1 MATNAQMAALL
12 RSTADGLL
20 EPVAT
25 VTGLPAP
32 VVQAFVEGS
41 TTGAVKAGK
50 AKGRKGKVSAY
61 NKAFSKAFKRRR
73 DMMTK
78 KNGDW
83 KKNCDSKKCMSKAHQ
98 DTRKIMKLAI
108 VGGRRR

>member
-12 RSTADGLL
+12 RSIADGLL

-41 TTGAVKAGK
+41 TTGAIKSGK

-61 NKAFSKAFKRRR
+61 NKAFAKAFKRQKAK
-73 DMMTK
+73 MTK
-78 KNGDW
+78 KNGDF
-83 KKNCDSKKCMSKAHQ
+83 KKGCNSSKCMSAAHKE
-98 DTRKIMKLAI
+98 TKRMMK
-108 VGGRRR
+108 R

>member
-12 RSTADGLL
+12 RSIADGLL

-41 TTGAVKAGK
+41 TTGAVKAAK

-61 NKAFSKAFKRRR
+61 NKAFAKAFKRQKAK
-73 DMMTK
+73 MTK
-78 KNGDW
+78 KNGDF
-83 KKNCDSKKCMSKAHQ
+83 KKGCNSSKCMSAAHKE
-98 DTRKIMKLAI
+98 TKRMMK
-108 VGGRRR
+108 R

>member
-12 RSTADGLL
+12 RSIADGLL

-41 TTGAVKAGK
+41 TTGSVKAGK
-50 AKGRKGKVSAY
+50 AKGKKGKVSAY
-61 NKAFSKAFKRRR
+61 NKAFAKAFKRQKAK
-73 DMMTK
+73 MTK
-78 KNGDW
+78 KNGDF
-83 KKNCDSKKCMSKAHQ
+83 KKGCNSSKCMSAAHKE
-98 DTRKIMKLAI
+98 TKRMMK
-108 VGGRRR
+108 R

>member
-1 MATNAQMAALL
+1 MATNQQMAAMM
-12 RSTADGLL
+12 RAIADALL

-25 VTGLPAP
+25 ASGIPAP
-32 VVQAFVEGS
+32 LVQTFVEGS

-61 NKAFSKAFKRRR
+61 NKAFATAFKRHKSK
-73 DMMTK
+73 MTK

-83 KKNCDSKKCMSKAHQ
+83 KKGCNSSKCMKAAHA
-98 DTRKIMKLAI
+98 TTKKGLKK
-108 VGGRRR
+108 

>member
-12 RSTADGLL
+12 RSIADGLL

-61 NKAFSKAFKRRR
+61 NKAFAKAFKRQKAK
-73 DMMTK
+73 MTK
-78 KNGDW
+78 KNGDF
-83 KKNCDSKKCMSKAHQ
+83 KKGCNSSKCMSAAHKE
-98 DTRKIMKLAI
+98 TKRMMK
-108 VGGRRR
+108 R

>member
-12 RSTADGLL
+12 RSIADGLL

-32 VVQAFVEGS
+32 LVQAFVEGS

-61 NKAFSKAFKRRR
+61 NRAFAKSFKRQKAK
-73 DMMTK
+73 MTK
-78 KNGDW
+78 KNGEF
-83 KKNCDSKKCMSKAHQ
+83 KKGCNSSKCMSAAHKE
-98 DTRKIMKLAI
+98 TKRMMK
-108 VGGRRR
+108 R